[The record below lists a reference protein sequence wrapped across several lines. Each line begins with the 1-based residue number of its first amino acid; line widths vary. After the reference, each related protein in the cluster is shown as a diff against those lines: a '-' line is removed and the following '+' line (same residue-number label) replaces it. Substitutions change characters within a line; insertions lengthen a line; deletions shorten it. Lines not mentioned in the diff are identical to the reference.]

1 MMLLRRRRSRM
12 LMLLRSCRP
21 GAQQRKNENQSGHG
35 PRDLASRAQAAFDF
49 AQAKEAALYNLF
61 KRRADALASADRE
74 L

>member
-1 MMLLRRRRSRM
+1 MDL
-12 LMLLRSCRP
+12 
-21 GAQQRKNENQSGHG
+21 ET
-35 PRDLASRAQAAFDF
+35 LASRHAQAAFDF